1 MDLGKRL
8 LQRNRLEWR
17 HFTGNEVLGRFCFV
31 FEFDVRQLNP
41 QIPTHLKESVLD
53 LHVEELVLS
62 DVLRHRLRHVLPAAE
77 GVGEAAVDRLRRE
90 GQAVAALL
98 QGMLHG

>member
-1 MDLGKRL
+1 MDHSWQRL
-8 LQRNRLEWR
+8 LQRNRVEWR
-17 HFTGNEVLGRFCFV
+17 CITGNEVLGRFCFV
-31 FEFDVRQLNP
+31 FDVRQLNP